1 MDLHEELL
9 RGVDRRGT
17 HCFKWDSTP
26 KGVIPMFVADMDFPC
41 AEGIMDALRRR
52 LEHPALGYTMH
63 DDADDTALIDYYFR
77 HHGVSVK
84 PEDLVFTPG
93 VVDSLLTTI
102 MDKTMLKLII
112 WYDNEAGFTNQLL
125 RLITMVA
132 GRM

>member
-26 KGVIPMFVADMDFPC
+26 EGVIPMFVADMDFPC

-93 VVDSLLTTI
+93 VVDSLLLAVHALTGPE
-102 MDKTMLKLII
+102 DKVLIQTPV
-112 WYDNEAGFTNQLL
+112 YGHF
-125 RLITMVA
+125 
-132 GRM
+132 

>member
-26 KGVIPMFVADMDFPC
+26 EGVIPMFVADMDFPC

-63 DDADDTALIDYYFR
+63 DDADDTALID
-77 HHGVSVK
+77 
-84 PEDLVFTPG
+84 
-93 VVDSLLTTI
+93 
-102 MDKTMLKLII
+102 
-112 WYDNEAGFTNQLL
+112 
-125 RLITMVA
+125 
-132 GRM
+132 